1 MRTYEVF
8 GEICEIYDIF
18 LMKYE
23 LWMIYELIIEKHEGN
38 FTQYWNIK
46 MFNHLKVNI
55 FIYKVPIWRMAYQK
69 ICLSII
75 KPFQPER
82 NKNIRYLIF
91 RDLKC

>member
-46 MFNHLKVNI
+46 MFN
-55 FIYKVPIWRMAYQK
+55 
-69 ICLSII
+69 
-75 KPFQPER
+75 QPLES
-82 NKNIRYLIF
+82 
-91 RDLKC
+91 